1 MKRDAWLTHPTS
13 VELVFNTK
21 PEELWQII
29 LREKGL
35 EISVAVPSPGRFVV
49 ELKQPEMDEPHL
61 S

>member
-1 MKRDAWLTHPTS
+1 
-13 VELVFNTK
+13 VFNTK

-29 LREKGL
+29 LREKGWKYRL
-35 EISVAVPSPGRFVV
+35 LSQVPGRFVV